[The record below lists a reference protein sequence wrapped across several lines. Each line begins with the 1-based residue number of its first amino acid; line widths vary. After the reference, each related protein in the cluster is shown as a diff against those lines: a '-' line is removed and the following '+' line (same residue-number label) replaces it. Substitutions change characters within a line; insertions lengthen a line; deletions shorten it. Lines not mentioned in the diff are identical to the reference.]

1 MAAFLS
7 EFGSYLVSN
16 ADRLLELTVEHLQL
30 SLAAVGFGLLVGI
43 PGGVLMA
50 RFRRLVGPVL
60 WVTNAL
66 QTVPALALAG
76 FLMILFGLGRGTG
89 IAVLFCYTLMPI
101 LRATYTGIT
110 SVDPALV
117 EAARGMGMTRW
128 QILRMVQLPLAL
140 SVLLV
145 GVRVATV
152 IAIGTATILS
162 LIGAGG
168 LGQEIFAG
176 IRRVSDVR
184 ILAGAVPA
192 ALLAVLADAGI
203 SWLERRLTSP
213 GLRVERSAAQS

>member
-1 MAAFLS
+1 
-7 EFGSYLVSN
+7 
-16 ADRLLELTVEHLQL
+16 
-30 SLAAVGFGLLVGI
+30 
-43 PGGVLMA
+43 
-50 RFRRLVGPVL
+50 
-60 WVTNAL
+60 
-66 QTVPALALAG
+66 
-76 FLMILFGLGRGTG
+76 
-89 IAVLFCYTLMPI
+89 
-101 LRATYTGIT
+101 
-110 SVDPALV
+110 
-117 EAARGMGMTRW
+117 
-128 QILRMVQLPLAL
+128 
-140 SVLLV
+140 VLLV